1 MTDPLFSFS
10 VYFSEMLITY
20 VFCVNISE
28 KRYNF
33 IISMAIGSITFGVGA
48 LLNILGETNYVLNA
62 CSMLVIHF
70 LFILVCFRMDI
81 TTSAFYTI
89 ILCGLSTA
97 LQFGTVSAISTL
109 TGGQFTDI
117 NHDYML
123 LAMETFICKSLYFIF
138 SLLLLKIL
146 SFLKISSY
154 EKESAHFPLSATV
167 QPLIT
172 LVIILAFYYVCMQ
185 EEISRRG
192 QSLFAIICIAA
203 LGTTIF
209 LVLHNMQQIE
219 QEQEYMRMRSE
230 VTQLEHEKNYYDI
243 LDRQNQQLMMYA
255 HDAKNHL
262 VAIRDLSEDPQIRG
276 YVDKLSDELE
286 RYTQSCHS
294 GNKLLDVILNR
305 YVLECQK
312 RGLAFEYNVKVCNLR
327 DVEDMDLVTI
337 LGNLLDNAIE
347 AAEKSQEKTVY
358 LETSLRNAYQ
368 VIVIQNSSLPPR
380 ESYGRLQTSKPDR
393 SMHGFGLKSV
403 AKCLKKYNGDLHWD
417 YDEDDHVFTM
427 TVMIDTVLQD
437 KAVTE

>member
-10 VYFSEMLITY
+10 VYFSEMLIAY

-33 IISMAIGSITFGVGA
+33 IISMAIGIIIFGAGA
-48 LLNILGETNYVLNA
+48 LLNVLGETNYVLNT

-70 LFILVCFRMDI
+70 LFILACFRMDI

-89 ILCGLSTA
+89 ILCGLSTV
-97 LQFGTVSAISTL
+97 LEFGTVSAISTL
-109 TGGQFTDI
+109 TEGQLTDI

-123 LAMETFICKSLYFIF
+123 LAVEFFICKSLYFIF
-138 SLLLLKIL
+138 SLLLLKL
-146 SFLKISSY
+146 LNFLKISSP
-154 EKESAHFPLSATV
+154 EKEPTHFPLSTTI
-167 QPLIT
+167 QPLLT
-172 LVIILAFYYVCMQ
+172 FTIILAFYYVCMR
-185 EEISRRG
+185 EEISRQG
-192 QSLFAIICIAA
+192 QFLFAIMCIAA
-203 LGTTIF
+203 LGATIF
-209 LVLHNMQQIE
+209 LVLHNMRQQKR
-219 QEQEYMRMRSE
+219 EQEYMRMRSE

-243 LDRQNQQLMMYA
+243 LSRQNQQLMIYA

-262 VAIRDLSEDPQIRG
+262 TAIQDLSEDPQIRG
-276 YVDKLSDELE
+276 YVDKLSSELDD
-286 RYTQSCHS
+286 YTRSCHS

-312 RGLAFEYNVKVCNLR
+312 RGLNFDYNVKVCNLG
-327 DVEDMDLVTI
+327 DIEDMDLVTI

-380 ESYGRLQTSKPDR
+380 ESYGRLQTSKPDQ

-403 AKCLKKYNGDLHWD
+403 AKCLKKYQGDLHWD
-417 YDEDDHVFTM
+417 YDEDNHLFTM
-427 TVMIDTVLQD
+427 TVMIDTILQD
-437 KAVTE
+437 KTVTV

>member
-28 KRYNF
+28 TRYSF
-33 IISMAIGSITFGVGA
+33 FTSIAIGSITFGVGA
-48 LLNILGETNYVLNA
+48 LLNVLGETNYVLNA
-62 CSMLVIHF
+62 CSMMAIHF
-70 LFILVCFRMDI
+70 LFILLCFRIDI

-89 ILCGLSTA
+89 ILCGLSTV
-97 LQFGTVSAISTL
+97 LEFGTVSAISTL

-117 NHDYML
+117 NYDYML
-123 LAMETFICKSLYFIF
+123 LAIETFICKSLYFIF

-146 SFLKISSY
+146 SFLKISSH
-154 EKESAHFPLSATV
+154 ERESAHFPLSATV

-209 LVLHNMQQIE
+209 LVLHNMQQLK
-219 QEQEYMRMRSE
+219 QEQKYMRMRSE
-230 VTQLEHEKNYYDI
+230 VAQLEHEKNYYDI
-243 LDRQNQQLMMYA
+243 LDRQNQQLMIYA

-305 YVLECQK
+305 YVWECQK

-327 DVEDMDLVTI
+327 DVDDMDLVTI

-347 AAEKSQEKTVY
+347 AAEKSLEKTVY

-380 ESYGRLQTSKPDR
+380 ESHGRLQTSKPDQT
-393 SMHGFGLKSV
+393 MHGFGIKSA

-417 YDEDDHVFTM
+417 YEKDNHLFTM
-427 TVMIDTVLQD
+427 TVMIDSII
-437 KAVTE
+437 

>member
-1 MTDPLFSFS
+1 MTDPLFSFC
-10 VYFSEMLITY
+10 VYFSEMLIAY
-20 VFCVNISE
+20 VFCISISE
-28 KRYNF
+28 RRFSFF
-33 IISMAIGSITFGVGA
+33 ISLVIGSVIFGAGA
-48 LLNILGETNYVLNA
+48 LLNVWGGTNYILNA
-62 CSMLVIHF
+62 CSMLAIHF

-89 ILCGLSTA
+89 FLCGLSTV
-97 LQFGTVSAISTL
+97 LEFGTVSAISTL

-146 SFLKISSY
+146 SFLKISSH

-209 LVLHNMQQIE
+209 LVLHNMQQLK

-437 KAVTE
+437 KAVTV